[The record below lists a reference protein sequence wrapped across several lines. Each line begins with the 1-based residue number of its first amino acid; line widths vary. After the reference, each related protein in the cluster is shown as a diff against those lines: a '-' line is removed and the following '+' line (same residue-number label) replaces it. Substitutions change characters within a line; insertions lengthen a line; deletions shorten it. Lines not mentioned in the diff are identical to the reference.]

1 MKCIGLAAALATAA
15 LVPPASA
22 ADVALNETQ
31 MLGRRL
37 FEQSCG
43 VCHTRVMLTARVMY
57 GPELSRETA
66 GGNEEVV
73 RGLISEG
80 TPRMPAFK
88 YMFKPD
94 EIAAIAS
101 YLKVLPPGTQAML
114 PSLAAPKR

>member
-1 MKCIGLAAALATAA
+1 MGALMMAA
-15 LVPPASA
+15 LVPASA
-22 ADVALNETQ
+22 ADAVLNDKQ

-43 VCHTRVMLTARVMY
+43 VCHMRVMYTARVMY

-66 GGNEEVV
+66 TGNEEVV
-73 RGLISEG
+73 RGIISEG

-88 YMFKPD
+88 HMFTPD

-101 YLKVLPPGTQAML
+101 YLKVLPPGTQALL
-114 PSLAAPKR
+114 PSLGGPAR

>member
-1 MKCIGLAAALATAA
+1 MRYIGMAAAVALAALTQAAT
-15 LVPPASA
+15 A

-31 MLGRRL
+31 TLGRRL

-43 VCHTRVMLTARVMY
+43 VCHTRVMLTARVLY

-73 RGLISEG
+73 RGVISNG

-88 YMFKPD
+88 YMFD
-94 EIAAIAS
+94 QTQIAAIAS
-101 YLKVLPPGTQAML
+101 YLKTVPPGTQAML
-114 PSLAAPKR
+114 PSLARPAR